1 MLTDPFFWLVII
13 PAVTLLGLSKG
24 GFTGL
29 GMASTPLV
37 ALVLA
42 PLQAAAIL
50 LPILLVQDVISVFV
64 YRRDWS
70 AWNLRV
76 LTPGAAIG
84 VAAAWL
90 VAAHV
95 SEAFV
100 RLAIGLIG
108 VGFSLNFRLARVP
121 THAARPTVASG
132 LFWGILSG
140 FASTFAQVGAQP
152 YQLHILPQRL
162 DKMTLVGTT
171 VLFFASV
178 NVMKVVP
185 YFSLGQ
191 FSPDGLGVSIALL
204 PLAIGTNFLGIWL
217 VRRTPTAVFYRLA
230 YILVLIIS
238 LALFA
243 QGAYR
248 LLG

>member
-1 MLTDPFFWLVII
+1 MLTDPLFWLVII

-37 ALVLA
+37 ALALP

-50 LPILLVQDVISVFV
+50 LPILLVQDVISVLV

-108 VGFSLNFRLARVP
+108 VGFSLNFRLARMP
-121 THAARPTVASG
+121 TYAARPTVASG

-178 NVMKVVP
+178 NVMKVIP

-191 FSPDGLGVSIALL
+191 FSTDGLSVSLALL

-230 YILVLIIS
+230 YILVLIVS

-243 QGAYR
+243 QGAYQ